1 MDDFACGVRE
11 QITHGEDIGNAIPDI
26 RRRNIHI
33 SRDHW
38 ETAFVGKPTPSQ
50 HNEAHQPPQNFDF
63 LPSSQIRHIVLTDE
77 IKKTRTRK
85 SRNHESRRIHR
96 ERRSGLF
103 RFASIAEKTL
113 HTLDS
118 CLHHLATQGGGHRRT
133 IQLVGRDIC
142 GDENDTLEAEFFH
155 RIPRQDEMSVVDRI
169 EASAK
174 QSDVL

>member
-1 MDDFACGVRE
+1 MLDDFACGVRE
-11 QITHGEDIGNAIPDI
+11 QITHGEAIGNAIPDI

-50 HNEAHQPPQNFDF
+50 HHEAHQPAQNIDF
-63 LPSSQIRHIVLTDE
+63 LPSSQIRHIVLADE

-103 RFASIAEKTL
+103 RFASIAEKTHL
-113 HTLDS
+113 TLDGR
-118 CLHHLATQGGGHRRT
+118 LHHIATHGSGHWRT

-155 RIPRQDEMSVVDRI
+155 RLPRHNEMSVVDRI

-174 QSDVL
+174 